1 MKCFNLFCMVLEVI
15 KIKLDMEIVEFYL
28 MDDVNKI
35 LNISYFF
42 NEVKL
47 RVLYVSQC
55 VCFNNYGCYDFEFF
69 D

>member
-1 MKCFNLFCMVLEVI
+1 MVLEVI

-47 RVLYVSQC
+47 RVLYVS
-55 VCFNNYGCYDFEFF
+55 
-69 D
+69 

>member
-15 KIKLDMEIVEFYL
+15 KIKLDMVIVEFYL
-28 MDDVNKI
+28 MDNIDKI

-47 RVLYVSQC
+47 RVLYVS
-55 VCFNNYGCYDFEFF
+55 
-69 D
+69 

>member
-47 RVLYVSQC
+47 RVLYVS
-55 VCFNNYGCYDFEFF
+55 
-69 D
+69 

>member
-55 VCFNNYGCYDFEFF
+55 VCFNKFKSNI
-69 D
+69 

>member
-1 MKCFNLFCMVLEVI
+1 MKCFYLFCMVLEVI

-47 RVLYVSQC
+47 RVLYVS
-55 VCFNNYGCYDFEFF
+55 
-69 D
+69 

>member
-28 MDDVNKI
+28 MD
-35 LNISYFF
+35 YFF

-47 RVLYVSQC
+47 RVLYVS
-55 VCFNNYGCYDFEFF
+55 
-69 D
+69 